1 MPTLRKA
8 LLILLPALIIC
19 GGGAY
24 VIQFYIPEQI
34 DARVNTFALEF
45 ATQNRILGN
54 RIQDLENENKNLKEK
69 LQNLGQSVV
78 NLENSGQ
85 ESSKTVAQTRVLK
98 PNFKKWESWC
108 ALKKKLKQ
116 RGSYASELAEFQKNF
131 ADHPEI
137 LQMVADLDKNN
148 LETRHNLINNLLDL
162 LKIRYI
168 DEYDLAKI
176 SGYVLLSS
184 LLEEYRNE

>member
-8 LLILLPALIIC
+8 LLILLPALVIC

-24 VIQFYIPEQI
+24 VVRVYIPEQI
-34 DARVNTFALEF
+34 DARVSAFSLEF
-45 ATQNRILGN
+45 MTQSRVLNN
-54 RIQDLENENKNLKEK
+54 RIQDLENENKNLKER

-85 ESSKTVAQTRVLK
+85 ESSRTVVQTQILK

-116 RGSYASELAEFQKNF
+116 RGSYTDELAEFQKNF

-137 LQMVADLDKNN
+137 LRMVESLNKNN
-148 LETRHNLINNLLDL
+148 LETDSNLINNLLDL

-168 DEYDLAKI
+168 DEYDLAKV

-184 LLEEYRNE
+184 LVKE